1 VNRFNEKKGKV
12 VFGETYFFDL
22 TDEAFKEIYLTLR
35 VEEEVNEPKVK
46 FPQVSA
52 EFVDWRTK
60 GAVTDIKNQGKC
72 GSCWTFSTTG
82 MLEGYFFV
90 NTKVLPSL
98 SE

>member
-1 VNRFNEKKGKV
+1 M
-12 VFGETYFFDL
+12 
-22 TDEAFKEIYLTLR
+22 TDEEFKEIYLTLR

-46 FPQVSA
+46 FHKVSE
-52 EFVDWRTK
+52 EFIDWRAK

-90 NTKVLPSL
+90 NTKLLPSL

>member
-1 VNRFNEKKGKV
+1 
-12 VFGETYFFDL
+12 L
-22 TDEAFKEIYLTLR
+22 TDEEFKEIYLTLR